1 MTESQTED
9 EQGSLTSVT
18 VVDESNSTDV
28 PNLKGDWHNIFVLL
42 LLYTIQG
49 IGASLTIAVP
59 IILQGNKN
67 VTYKDQALISLSTWP
82 NSLKMMWAPLVDAIY
97 IQKVGRR
104 KSWLLPVQ
112 FLIGGCFIYMG
123 MNIEDWIP
131 ADRGK
136 PNILKLLYPIL
147 FIQTL
152 VATQFIVIDSW
163 VLTMLK
169 KNNMGYGSTCSL
181 IGIPFGALIGSLF
194 LVGFTS
200 ENFCNK
206 YLRFTPDTGG
216 ITTMPGFF
224 YFCGFLFILIS
235 ILIGIFK
242 KEKHNRLEDNYM
254 KFNIIQYYTVVWDI
268 LKLPNIRVL
277 ASALMTVEIGFASSV
292 INVWILQ
299 LIDAGVPKDN
309 VVVIHSSM
317 IIVKVIAPIII
328 SKYTVG
334 PNTMNVYLKMSPIR
348 AMWNITFVIFIYY
361 ITKFITT
368 NGKIGF
374 PIYFYVIIVFLFIMN
389 NILGITMR
397 SAKFT
402 LFNRISDPRFG
413 GTYMALLNTFSNIGI
428 SSSTS
433 LAISMIDFLTFKEC
447 SLNYDNNCSTSS
459 PNNTCKT
466 NGSSCI
472 VTVNGYYVESAL
484 CIMFGIGW
492 YYIFRG
498 ILKKLQVKSPSHWM
512 VNVKNNKVKKNETAE
527 YKMVEKS

>member
-1 MTESQTED
+1 MTEPLAED
-9 EQGSLTSVT
+9 EQENLTAVT
-18 VVDESNSTDV
+18 AVVDDSNLADV
-28 PNLKGDWHNIFVLL
+28 PNLK
-42 LLYTIQG
+42 
-49 IGASLTIAVP
+49 
-59 IILQGNKN
+59 
-67 VTYKDQALISLSTWP
+67 
-82 NSLKMMWAPLVDAIY
+82 
-97 IQKVGRR
+97 
-104 KSWLLPVQ
+104 
-112 FLIGGCFIYMG
+112 GGCFIYMG
-123 MNIEDWIP
+123 INIEEWIP

-136 PNILKLLYPIL
+136 PNILKLFYSIL
-147 FIQTL
+147 FVQTL

-169 KNNMGYGSTCSL
+169 KNNVGYGSTCNL
-181 IGIPFGALIGSLF
+181 IGIPFGALIGSIF

-200 ENFCNK
+200 ENLCNK

-216 ITTMPGFF
+216 ITTLPGFF

-242 KEKHNRLEDNYM
+242 KEKYNRLEDIYM
-254 KFNIIQYYTVVWDI
+254 KLNIIQYYTVVWEI
-268 LKLPNIRVL
+268 LKLPSIRVL
-277 ASALMTVEIGFASSV
+277 ASALITVEIGLASSV

-328 SKYTVG
+328 SKYTAG
-334 PNTMNVYLKMSPIR
+334 PKTMSVYLKMSPIR
-348 AMWNITFVIFIYY
+348 SMWNITFVIFIYY
-361 ITKFITT
+361 TTKFITT

-374 PIYFYVIIVFLFIMN
+374 PIYFYVILVFLFITN
-389 NILGITMR
+389 DILGMTMR

-402 LFNRISDPRFG
+402 LFNRVSDPRFG

-447 SLNYDNNCSTSS
+447 SLNYDKNCSTSS

-484 CIMFGIGW
+484 CIFFAIGW

-498 ILKKLQVKSPSHWM
+498 ILKKLQVKSSSHWM
-512 VNVKNNKVKKNETAE
+512 VNVKNNKVKKNETTE
-527 YKMVEKS
+527 YTMVEKS